1 VPKWRMTVSLTERFE
16 EAVAKSKTLTTRPDN
31 QTLLKIYALYKQ
43 GTQGDVQGDKPG
55 FVDMV
60 GRAKYE
66 AWEGQQGKSQDDAMN
81 EYIALIDRLA
91 DEAF

>member
-1 VPKWRMTVSLTERFE
+1 MSLTERFE
-16 EAVAKSKTLTTRPDN
+16 EAVAKSKTLTTRPDT

>member
-1 VPKWRMTVSLTERFE
+1 VSLTERFE

-31 QTLLKIYALYKQ
+31 QTLLNIYALYKQ
-43 GTQGDVQGDKPG
+43 GTQGDVRGDKPG

-66 AWEGQQGKSQDDAMN
+66 AWEGQQGKSQDEAMS

>member
-1 VPKWRMTVSLTERFE
+1 VSLTERFE
-16 EAVAKSKTLTTRPDN
+16 EAVAKSKTLTTRPDT

>member
-1 VPKWRMTVSLTERFE
+1 MDEIQDRFE
-16 EAVAKSKTLTTRPDN
+16 EAVARSKTLTTRPDN

-43 GTQGDVQGDKPG
+43 ATLGDVQGDMPG

-60 GRAKYE
+60 GRAKHE
-66 AWEGQQGKSQDDAMN
+66 AWEELQGKSQEQAMKD
-81 EYIALIDRLA
+81 YIALIDRLA

>member
-1 VPKWRMTVSLTERFE
+1 MSSLTERFE
-16 EAVAKSKTLTTRPDN
+16 EAVTKSKTLTTRPDN

-43 GTQGDVQGDKPG
+43 GTLGDVQGTKPG

-66 AWEGQQGKSQDDAMN
+66 AWEGLQGKSQDEAMQD
-81 EYIALIDRLA
+81 YIALIDRLA

>member
-1 VPKWRMTVSLTERFE
+1 MSSLTERFE
-16 EAVAKSKTLTTRPDN
+16 QAVAKSKTLTTRPDN

-60 GRAKYE
+60 GRAKFE
-66 AWEGQQGKSQDDAMN
+66 AWEGQQGKSLDEAME
-81 EYIALIDRLA
+81 EYIALIDQLA
-91 DEAF
+91 DDAF

>member
-1 VPKWRMTVSLTERFE
+1 VSLTERFE
-16 EAVAKSKTLTTRPDN
+16 EAVVKSKTLTTRPDN

-43 GTQGDVQGDKPG
+43 GTLGDVQGDKPG

-66 AWEGQQGKSQDDAMN
+66 AWEGQQGKSQDEAMN

>member
-1 VPKWRMTVSLTERFE
+1 VSDLTERFE
-16 EAVAKSKTLTTRPDN
+16 QAVAKSKTLTTRPDN

-43 GTQGDVQGDKPG
+43 GTLGDVQGDKPS

-60 GRAKYE
+60 GRAKFE
-66 AWEGQQGKSQDDAMN
+66 AWEGLQGKSQDEAMQD
-81 EYIALIDRLA
+81 YIALIDRLA

>member
-1 VPKWRMTVSLTERFE
+1 VSLTERFE

-66 AWEGQQGKSQDDAMN
+66 AWEGQQGKSRDEAMTD
-81 EYIALIDRLA
+81 YIALIDRLA

>member
-1 VPKWRMTVSLTERFE
+1 MSLSENFE
-16 EAVAKSKTLTTRPDN
+16 EAVAKSKPLTTRPDN

-43 GTQGDVQGDKPG
+43 GTLGDVQGDKPG

-66 AWEGQQGKSQDDAMN
+66 AWEGQQGKSQDDAMT
-81 EYIALIDRLA
+81 EYVDLIDKLA

>member
-1 VPKWRMTVSLTERFE
+1 MSLSERFE
-16 EAVAKSKTLTTRPDN
+16 ESVAKSKTLTTRPDN

-43 GTQGDVQGDKPG
+43 GTLGDVQGEKPG

-66 AWEGQQGKSQDDAMN
+66 AWEGQQGKSQDEAMQD
-81 EYIALIDRLA
+81 YIALIDKLA

>member
-1 VPKWRMTVSLTERFE
+1 MKDTSMSLSERFE
-16 EAVAKSKTLTTRPDN
+16 DAVTKSKTLTTRPDN

-43 GTQGDVQGDKPG
+43 GTLGDVQGDKPG

-66 AWEGQQGKSQDDAMN
+66 AWEGQQGKSQDEAMS

>member
-1 VPKWRMTVSLTERFE
+1 MSLTERFE

-31 QTLLKIYALYKQ
+31 QTLLNIYALYKQ
-43 GTQGDVQGDKPG
+43 GTQGDVRGDKPG

-66 AWEGQQGKSQDDAMN
+66 AWEGQQGKSQDEAMS

>member
-1 VPKWRMTVSLTERFE
+1 MSLTERFE

-66 AWEGQQGKSQDDAMN
+66 AWEGQQGKSRDEAMTD
-81 EYIALIDRLA
+81 YIALIDRLA

>member
-1 VPKWRMTVSLTERFE
+1 MSLTERFE
-16 EAVAKSKTLTTRPDN
+16 EAVVKSKTLTTRPDN

-43 GTQGDVQGDKPG
+43 GTLGDVQGDKPG

-66 AWEGQQGKSQDDAMN
+66 AWEGQQGKSQDEAMN

>member
-1 VPKWRMTVSLTERFE
+1 MSLSDRFE

-43 GTQGDVQGDKPG
+43 GTMGDVQGEKPG

-66 AWEGQQGKSQDDAMN
+66 AWESQQGKSRDEAMTD
-81 EYIALIDRLA
+81 YIALIDKLA

>member
-1 VPKWRMTVSLTERFE
+1 MSLAETFE
-16 EAVAKSKTLTTRPDN
+16 AAVAKSKTLTTRPDN

-43 GTQGDVQGDKPG
+43 GTLGDVQGDKPG

-66 AWEGQQGKSQDDAMN
+66 AWEGQQGKSRDEAMN
-81 EYIALIDRLA
+81 EYIALIDKLA

>member
-1 VPKWRMTVSLTERFE
+1 MSLAENFE

-43 GTQGDVQGDKPG
+43 GTLGDVQGDKPG

-66 AWEGQQGKSQDDAMN
+66 AWESQQGKTRDEAMG
-81 EYIALIDRLA
+81 EYIALIDKLA

>member
-1 VPKWRMTVSLTERFE
+1 MSLTERFE

-66 AWEGQQGKSQDDAMN
+66 AWEGQQGKSQEDAMN

>member
-1 VPKWRMTVSLTERFE
+1 MSLNERFE

-31 QTLLKIYALYKQ
+31 QTLLNIYALYKQ
-43 GTQGDVQGDKPG
+43 GTQGDVRGDKPG

-66 AWEGQQGKSQDDAMN
+66 AWEGQQGKSQDEAMS

>member
-1 VPKWRMTVSLTERFE
+1 MSLTERFE
-16 EAVAKSKTLTTRPDN
+16 AAVARSKTLTTRPDN

-43 GTQGDVQGDKPG
+43 ATLGDVQGEKPG

-66 AWEGQQGKSQDDAMN
+66 AWEGQQGKSQDAAMS

>member
-1 VPKWRMTVSLTERFE
+1 MSLSENFE
-16 EAVAKSKTLTTRPDN
+16 DAVAKSKTLTTRPDN

-43 GTQGDVQGDKPG
+43 GTLGDVQGEKPG

-66 AWEGQQGKSQDDAMN
+66 AWEGQQGKSQDEAMS
-81 EYIALIDRLA
+81 EYIALIDKLA

>member
-1 VPKWRMTVSLTERFE
+1 VSLTERFE

-66 AWEGQQGKSQDDAMN
+66 AWEGQQGKSQEDAMN

>member
-1 VPKWRMTVSLTERFE
+1 MSSLAERFE
-16 EAVAKSKTLTTRPDN
+16 DAVAKSKTLTTRPDN

-81 EYIALIDRLA
+81 DYIALIDRLA

>member
-1 VPKWRMTVSLTERFE
+1 VSLTERFE

-66 AWEGQQGKSQDDAMN
+66 AWESQQGKSQDDAMN

>member
-1 VPKWRMTVSLTERFE
+1 MSLAENFE

-43 GTQGDVQGDKPG
+43 GTMGDVQGEKPG

-66 AWEGQQGKSQDDAMN
+66 AWEGQQGKSQDEAMKD
-81 EYIALIDRLA
+81 YIALIEKLA

>member
-1 VPKWRMTVSLTERFE
+1 MADVKKQFE
-16 EAVAKSKTLTTRPDN
+16 SAAKKVLEAKKDPGND
-31 QTLLKIYALYKQ
+31 LKLKLYANYKQ
-43 GTQGDVQGDKPG
+43 ATEGDVQGDKPG
-55 FVDMV
+55 FVDLV

-66 AWEGQQGKSQDDAMN
+66 AWEGLQGKSPDEAMN

>member
-1 VPKWRMTVSLTERFE
+1 MSLTERFE
-16 EAVAKSKTLTTRPDN
+16 DAVAKSKTLTTRPDN

-66 AWEGQQGKSQDDAMN
+66 AWEGLQGKTQDEAMQD
-81 EYIALIDRLA
+81 YIALIDKLA

>member
-1 VPKWRMTVSLTERFE
+1 MSSLTERFE
-16 EAVAKSKTLTTRPDN
+16 EAVTKSKTLTTRPDN

-43 GTQGDVQGDKPG
+43 GTLGDVQGDKPG

-66 AWEGQQGKSQDDAMN
+66 AWEGLQGKSQDEAMQD
-81 EYIALIDRLA
+81 YIALIDRLA

>member
-1 VPKWRMTVSLTERFE
+1 MSLTERFE

-43 GTQGDVQGDKPG
+43 GTIGDVQGDKPG

-66 AWEGQQGKSQDDAMN
+66 AWEGQQGKSRDDAMN